1 MNDIIKNF
9 STKKKYEQKLKARLC
24 FLRSYDQMDK
34 FLKPFR
40 NKSVITYSIKDNQR
54 AASIIS
60 IRGKNRLCKQ

>member
-9 STKKKYEQKLKARLC
+9 SAKKKYVQKLKARLC

-54 AASIIS
+54 ATF
-60 IRGKNRLCKQ
+60 